1 MGNFLTAK
9 SFTFFDTETTH
20 LDPSRSAILEIAIIT
35 DWEDGKRDVWST
47 KIKPRDLE
55 LEHASDEALKIC
67 NYTYEDWEDA
77 PYFEDVAETIAQKLR
92 WGPVIAHN
100 AQFDVNHLTAS
111 FKRRG
116 WREPRFNERF
126 EDGKKLFRVGYPVID
141 TCALAYLFV
150 ETERPNLKALREH
163 LEISDEGAHTA
174 LKDTE
179 DCATL
184 FYNIISNIKQPV

>member
-9 SFTFFDTETTH
+9 SFTFFDVETTH

-35 DWEDGKRDVWST
+35 DWEDGNREVWST

-55 LEHASDEALKIC
+55 LEHASSDALKIC
-67 NYTYEDWEDA
+67 NYTYEDWDEA
-77 PYFEDVAETIAQKLR
+77 PYFEEVADTIAKKLR

-116 WREPRFNERF
+116 WREPDFNEKF
-126 EDGKKLFRVGYPVID
+126 EEGKKLFRVGYPVID

-150 ETERPNLKALREH
+150 ETERQNLQALRKYY
-163 LEISDEGAHTA
+163 EISDVGAHSA

-184 FYNIISNIKQPV
+184 FYNIIGNIKQPV

>member
-9 SFTFFDTETTH
+9 SFTFFDIETTH
-20 LDPSRSAILEIAIIT
+20 LDPSRSAVLEIAIIT
-35 DWEDGKRDVWST
+35 DWEDGNRDVWTT

-67 NYTYEDWEDA
+67 GYTHEAWDDA
-77 PYFEDVAETIAQKLR
+77 PYFEDVADTIAKKLR

-100 AQFDVNHLTAS
+100 AQFDVNHLSAS

-116 WREPRFNERF
+116 WREPEFNEKF

-150 ETERPNLKALREH
+150 ESERQNLKTLREH
-163 LEISDEGAHTA
+163 FSISSEGAHTA

-184 FYNIISNIKQPV
+184 FYNIISEIKKPM